1 MQPQQTRWKTHRVP
15 TSLIA
20 YCRQYDMI
28 EIATKVFNLSTGGIG
43 IKTDYPISPKERLAV
58 AFDIPETTKMVI
70 VTGEVAW
77 RQSRHDVLKM
87 REPVYTAG
95 IKFL

>member
-1 MQPQQTRWKTHRVP
+1 MN
-15 TSLIA
+15 
-20 YCRQYDMI
+20 

-43 IKTDYPISPKERLAV
+43 INTNDPMSPKERLAV

-77 RQSRHDVLKM
+77 R
-87 REPVYTAG
+87 
-95 IKFL
+95 